1 MKLKKTVSCLL
12 SMAMAV
18 SMVSSLSIAGLA
30 ANTCS
35 KPATTINDFGGQTS
49 LTSEEYDTLANGTY
63 SAEKINGRWY
73 YVFKNNGNTVNV
85 KASAF
90 KAKAA
95 NGNTIAA
102 ANEKLT
108 RNVLSSSGIGSEGS
122 FVFQKKQKTTSQD
135 VPYTPLKGS
144 LQKNTMSTYKLFL
157 WRADISAYRS
167 GVNVYLQFNETG
179 NTQFAFSDRVNSIT
193 KDGSG
198 YHPLK
203 TAEDYRMALVRLTN
217 TNTAVKPEFTMEIK
231 KPGTNRVCIYQMGY
245 KGKGIA
251 DTNVNVASLIKIG
264 FAAKELATSKTPMGV
279 VKSLNSV
286 ISQSINL
293 VPQSS
298 EYINNKTIKLSDN
311 DRRVFTYMTVAKSP
325 IKLAGIGDYF
335 LAEIALSKE
344 PVVNNGENAELK
356 VGIKFS

>member
-1 MKLKKTVSCLL
+1 MKLKRTVSCLL

-18 SMVSSLSIAGLA
+18 SLVSSLSIAGLA

-63 SAEKINGRWY
+63 SAEKINGKWY

-108 RNVLSSSGIGSEGS
+108 RNVLSSSGLGSKGS
-122 FVFQKKQKTTSQD
+122 FVFQKKQKTSTQD
-135 VPYTPLKGS
+135 VPYTPLKGG
-144 LQKNTMSTYKLFL
+144 LQKNTMNTYNILL
-157 WRADISAYRS
+157 WRVDLSAGRTNEFVSLHCIKTGDIH
-167 GVNVYLQFNETG
+167 
-179 NTQFAFSDRVNSIT
+179 FAFSDRVNSFT

-203 TAEDYRMALVRLTN
+203 TAEDYKMALVRSIN

-231 KPGTNRVCIYQMGY
+231 KPGTNRVCIYEMY
-245 KGKGIA
+245 YRGKGIA

-264 FAAKELATSKTPMGV
+264 FAAKELATSKTPTGV
-279 VKSLNSV
+279 VKNLNSV
-286 ISQSINL
+286 ISQFIRLHPESE
-293 VPQSS
+293 
-298 EYINNKTIKLSDN
+298 EYINSMPITLSDN
-311 DRRVFTYMTVAKSP
+311 DLKVYTYKAIAKSP
-325 IKLAGIGDYF
+325 IKLAKIDDRF
-335 LAEIALSKE
+335 LATITLNKV
-344 PVVNNGENAELK
+344 PIVNNGESAELK
-356 VGIKFS
+356 VGINFS